1 MLSLFRFLNEMEK
14 KIFFLIN
21 VNIMIENIL
30 IIKNGFIY

>member
-14 KIFFLIN
+14 KFIFFN
-21 VNIMIENIL
+21 KCKYYENIL